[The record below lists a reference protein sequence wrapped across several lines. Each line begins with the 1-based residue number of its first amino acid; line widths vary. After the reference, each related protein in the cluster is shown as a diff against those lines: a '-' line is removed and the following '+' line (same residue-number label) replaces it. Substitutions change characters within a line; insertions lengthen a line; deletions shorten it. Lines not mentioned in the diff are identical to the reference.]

1 MLRNGI
7 VPSACKPISI
17 PQWPDCREWRQS
29 QQPRPAIVAGRL
41 GDIVANHGAAQGTT
55 GVDDEDA
62 TVTGSGD
69 GLGDEGIVFEDLQC
83 HDRPQKDRRPP

>member
-1 MLRNGI
+1 MPASRYRYRNDLTVANG
-7 VPSACKPISI
+7 AK
-17 PQWPDCREWRQS
+17 D

>member
-55 GVDDEDA
+55 GVDD
-62 TVTGSGD
+62 